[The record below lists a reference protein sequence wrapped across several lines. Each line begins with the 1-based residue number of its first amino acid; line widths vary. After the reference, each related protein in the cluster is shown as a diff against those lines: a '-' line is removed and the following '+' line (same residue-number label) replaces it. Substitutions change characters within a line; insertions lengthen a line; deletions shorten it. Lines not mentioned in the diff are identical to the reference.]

1 MASVK
6 AKIFNEEVQYEITEV
21 NIKYEYV
28 IYILIALTVIAF
40 IRKLIVS
47 VYHEPGR
54 FERAKHE

>member
-6 AKIFNEEVQYEITEV
+6 AKIFNEEVPYEISEV

-40 IRKLIVS
+40 IRKLVVS
-47 VYHEPGR
+47 VYHEPYRSGQ
-54 FERAKHE
+54 AKHE